1 MTGKASGSSPET
13 SSSSTPSIT
22 IHSRL
27 AGSSA
32 GSSSTI
38 GADSG
43 WIPEASTPSGSARP
57 TASEAV
63 ESLKT
68 SHCSARPASGRSSTS
83 SVSGIHTSASAS
95 AISAVGT
102 DSTVISAHTSDPR
115 EGAPPPWATK
125 SCRTGASPGA
135 AATVNVVSV
144 PHDCTWAM
152 AAFNV

>member
-13 SSSSTPSIT
+13 SASSTPNKT

-27 AGSSA
+27 AGSA
-32 GSSSTI
+32 VGSSSTI

-43 WIPEASTPSGSARP
+43 WTSAESTPSGSARP

-63 ESLKT
+63 ESSKT
-68 SHCSARPASGRSSTS
+68 SHCSARPASGRSSTR
-83 SVSGIHTSASAS
+83 SVSGIHTSASAP
-95 AISAVGT
+95 AISVVGT

-125 SCRTGASPGA
+125 SWRIGASPGA
-135 AATVNVVSV
+135 AATVSVVSV